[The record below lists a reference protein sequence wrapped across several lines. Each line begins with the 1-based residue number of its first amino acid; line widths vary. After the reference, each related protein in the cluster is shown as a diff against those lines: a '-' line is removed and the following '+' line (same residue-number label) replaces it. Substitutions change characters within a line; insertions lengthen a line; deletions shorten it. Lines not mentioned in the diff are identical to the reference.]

1 MSTNVQL
8 NQNHTVKDY
17 IYILCKIK
25 GITFKQLGNDLN
37 IKPSYIYSY
46 LQKSI
51 DLNQLIRIIDY
62 LEGDFNIVIGL
73 LPNQTLILNKKKLER
88 ILVQSM
94 IMFTSIMIIIS

>member
-1 MSTNVQL
+1 MGTNVQL

-73 LPNQTLILNKKKLER
+73 LPNQTLILNKKN
-88 ILVQSM
+88 
-94 IMFTSIMIIIS
+94 

>member
-1 MSTNVQL
+1 MNSQS
-8 NQNHTVKDY
+8 NQNLTVKDY
-17 IYILCKIK
+17 IYILCKVK
-25 GITFKQLGNDLN
+25 GITFKQLSNDLN

-73 LPNQTLILNKKKLER
+73 LPNQTLILNKKN
-88 ILVQSM
+88 
-94 IMFTSIMIIIS
+94 